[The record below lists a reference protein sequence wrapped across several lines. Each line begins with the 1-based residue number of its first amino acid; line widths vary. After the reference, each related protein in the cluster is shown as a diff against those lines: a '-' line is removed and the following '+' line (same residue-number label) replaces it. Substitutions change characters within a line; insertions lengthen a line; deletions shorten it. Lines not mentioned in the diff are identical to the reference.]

1 MSKEFEEAK
10 LVISADIVYD
20 PDEVSNS
27 FHNDMLEDINK
38 VFNRYYMLY
47 KNTKVTLESF
57 ICESK

>member
-1 MSKEFEEAK
+1 MSKEFEEAR
-10 LVISADIVYD
+10 LVITADIVFD

-47 KNTKVTLESF
+47 KNTQVTLESF
-57 ICESK
+57 ICE

>member
-10 LVISADIVYD
+10 LVITADVVFD
-20 PDEVSNS
+20 PDELSNT
-27 FHNDMLEDINK
+27 FHDEMLRDITS

-57 ICESK
+57 ICE

>member
-27 FHNDMLEDINK
+27 FHHDMLEDVNK

-57 ICESK
+57 ICESE